1 MSQTDSISDMLT
13 RIRNANMTKAD
24 MVEMPYS
31 NMKNAIARTLKREGF
46 IIDYTSEGR
55 GVEKILRLYL
65 KFVSGKEREPVIRGL
80 RRISKPGLRRYVS
93 ASDVSY
99 VLRGTGISI
108 LSTSIGIL
116 ADREARKAHVG
127 GELLCTI
134 W

>member
-1 MSQTDSISDMLT
+1 MSQIDSISDMLT

-31 NMKNAIARTLKREGF
+31 ILKNAIARTLKREGF

-65 KFVSGKEREPVIRGL
+65 KFVSGKERKPVIRGL
-80 RRISKPGLRRYVS
+80 RRVSKPGLRRYVS
-93 ASDVSY
+93 VSDVSS
-99 VLRGTGISI
+99 VLRGTGIAI
-108 LSTSIGIL
+108 ISTSIGIL
-116 ADREARKAHVG
+116 TDREARKLNVG

>member
-31 NMKNAIARTLKREGF
+31 NLKTAIARTLKREGF

-55 GVEKILRLYL
+55 GVKKILRLYL

-80 RRISKPGLRRYVS
+80 RRVSRPGLRRYVS
-93 ASDVSY
+93 ASDVSS
-99 VLRGTGISI
+99 VLRGTGIAI
-108 LSTSIGIL
+108 ISTSIGIL
-116 ADREARKAHVG
+116 TDREARKSHVG
-127 GELLCTI
+127 GELLCAI